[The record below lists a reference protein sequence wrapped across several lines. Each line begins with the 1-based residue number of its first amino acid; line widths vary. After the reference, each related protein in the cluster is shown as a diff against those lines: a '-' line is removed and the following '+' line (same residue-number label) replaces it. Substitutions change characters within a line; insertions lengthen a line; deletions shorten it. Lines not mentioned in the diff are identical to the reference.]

1 MFYADGNEVEI
12 MQPLV
17 DKFNAANPDIVVKL
31 DVVPYKTIDEQ
42 LPIQAKAGE
51 APDMAR
57 ITNFGAFRGLLLDLR
72 PLLKDAAY
80 FEANFPAPVL
90 AAMRGEGD
98 VDGLHGYPQT
108 LTVTGP
114 FANKTLFDQAGVAL
128 PGEGATWEDWAAATK
143 EVAEKTGTPYA
154 LTIDRTGHR
163 LASPVL
169 SEGATLL
176 TPDGKFT
183 VDTPGFRKFAEELK
197 KWHDEGLAPKEIW
210 LASENTPCI
219 NLFKSAQLV
228 FCLAGSWQTGGLA
241 KDVGDAFDWV
251 VVPTPTG
258 AGGSVGIAGGDGVV
272 AFAGTEHPEAV
283 ARFMEYLVQP
293 EVYGEFSA
301 GTLSLPAHAE
311 VAQERGGV
319 QDRGPAGGGGL
330 ERLHGE
336 HPQDQRAGLG
346 AEREP
351 VRVCLLPQRGDAHQP
366 VHRRRTDPGRGAD
379 EPAEGHRRRHCC
391 WRLVESRSTL
401 RVAWSRTRFLS
412 MQIVWFGYSTSGRW
426 LPGSGGRPPLP
437 GSHLPEVEGSPRA
450 GPWPVRLKTELR
462 TATA

>member
-1 MFYADGNEVEI
+1 MKRNRLLTTLLATFIVAALALAACAAPPPAPAAPVEPGAATEAPAPAEAATEAPAVEEAAGPVELRFMFYQDANEAEI

-17 DKFNAANPDIVVKL
+17 DKFNADNPDIVVKL

-51 APDMAR
+51 APDLAR

-72 PLLKDAAY
+72 PLLKDPAY

-98 VDGLHGYPQT
+98 VDGLHGFPQT

-128 PGEGATWEDWAAATK
+128 PGEGATWADWAAATK

-183 VDTPGFRKFAEELK
+183 VDTPGFRKFVEELK

-210 LASENTPCI
+210 LASENTSCI

-258 AGGSVGIAGGDGVV
+258 AGGSVGIAGGDGIV
-272 AFAGTEHPEAV
+272 AFASTQHPEAV

-293 EVYGEFSA
+293 EVYSEFSA
-301 GTLSLPAHAE
+301 GTLSLPAHAA
-311 VAQERGGV
+311 VAEQGVEFKTDDPQVAAALTAFTASIPKISEQGWALNVNPYAFAYYRNAATRISQYIGGELTLDEALTNL
-319 QDRGPAGGGGL
+319 QKDIDDAIAAG
-330 ERLHGE
+330 
-336 HPQDQRAGLG
+336 
-346 AEREP
+346 
-351 VRVCLLPQRGDAHQP
+351 
-366 VHRRRTDPGRGAD
+366 
-379 EPAEGHRRRHCC
+379 
-391 WRLVESRSTL
+391 S
-401 RVAWSRTRFLS
+401 
-412 MQIVWFGYSTSGRW
+412 
-426 LPGSGGRPPLP
+426 
-437 GSHLPEVEGSPRA
+437 
-450 GPWPVRLKTELR
+450 
-462 TATA
+462 